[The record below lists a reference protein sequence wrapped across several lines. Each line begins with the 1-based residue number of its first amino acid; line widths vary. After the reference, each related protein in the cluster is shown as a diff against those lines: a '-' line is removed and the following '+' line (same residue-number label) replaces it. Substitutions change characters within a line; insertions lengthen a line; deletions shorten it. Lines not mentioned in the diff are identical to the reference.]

1 MMNNTS
7 FICRYILMMFFFPWP
22 VFAQSGGEMNLR
34 DCIDLALKN
43 NLNVRQAELNVLRGK
58 NNLKQAKYD
67 LLPNLEFSGNQNYNF
82 GRSIDPFTNQF
93 TSDPVRNNGLSLSAG
108 INLFSGFQAQNQIK
122 QNKALNEANVYN
134 YQKAKN
140 DIVLSVVTAYTQVI
154 FNKENLNNS
163 ELQLKGSTEQAD
175 RTRKLVDA
183 GSLPIGNFYDLKAQQ
198 ATDELNMVNAKNAYD
213 LAILN
218 LKQLLNMPS
227 TESLQPIIPP
237 LSDPTDTIYPVSAE
251 DIYLSALGHMPEI
264 KSASE
269 SIKSAQIGIKLANG
283 GFMPTLSAFASSN
296 TFYSSVGGDRS
307 VNFNGFSPPQL
318 IGVTNGGDTV
328 LSFPQPLFSTVF
340 REKSFNSQLEFNRRE
355 NLGVSIRIPIF
366 SRFQNYTNRS
376 NAKIALKNAEYNEM
390 IAKNQLRQTIERAH
404 NDVSAASKRFIGS
417 KKQLEAREEAFRTAE
432 QRFNVGLINS
442 VDYLLSQ
449 NNLNR
454 ARSENLQSK
463 FDYIFKSKILDF
475 YLNKPLEF

>member
-1 MMNNTS
+1 MNKPTLLFCS
-7 FICRYILMMFFFPWP
+7 FFLLLITPLWA
-22 VFAQSGGEMNLR
+22 FAQTGAEMNLR

-43 NLNVRQAELNVLRGK
+43 NLNVRQAELNVLRSK
-58 NNLKQAKYD
+58 NQLKQSKFD

-93 TSDPVRNNGLSLSAG
+93 TSEPVRNNSLSLSAG
-108 INLFSGFQAQNQIK
+108 VNLFSGFQAQNQIK

-154 FNKENLNNS
+154 FNKENLNNA

-183 GSLPIGNFYDLKAQQ
+183 GSLPVGNYYDLKAQQ
-198 ATDELNMVNAKNAYD
+198 ATDELNMINAKNAYD

-227 TESLQPIIPP
+227 SENLQPVIPN
-237 LSDPTDTIYPVSAE
+237 LSDPADTVYPVSAE
-251 DIYLSALGHMPEI
+251 DIYLTAIGHMPEI
-264 KSASE
+264 KSAE
-269 SIKSAQIGIKLANG
+269 ENIKSAQIGIKIANG
-283 GFMPTLSAFASSN
+283 GFMPSLSAFASSN
-296 TFYSSVGGDRS
+296 TFYSSVGGERL
-307 VNFNGFSPPQL
+307 VNFNGFTTPQQ
-318 IGVTNGGDTV
+318 IGVTTGGDTV
-328 LSFPQPLFSTVF
+328 LSFPQPIFSSVF
-340 REKSFNSQLEFNRRE
+340 REKGFNAQLDFNRRE
-355 NLGVSIRIPIF
+355 NLGISLRIPLF
-366 SRFQNYTNRS
+366 SRFQNFTNRS

-404 NDVSAASKRFIGS
+404 NDVTAASRRFTGS
-417 KKQLEAREEAFRTAE
+417 LKQLQAREEAFRTSE

-442 VDYLLSQ
+442 VDYLLAQ

-454 ARSENLQSK
+454 ARSENLQAK